1 MDGAVKQELRVFLAE
16 TLEKHGDRNPFSDG
30 ESLFL
35 SGRLDSFSMMNLVMH
50 LEERFRLDFSTLEF
64 DVGLVD
70 TLEGIVALVDASAH

>member
-50 LEERFRLDFSTLEF
+50 LEERFGLDFSTLEF

>member
-64 DVGLVD
+64 DVGLID